1 MVWLYVLNGPILTFR
16 IKFKLCFISCFTV
29 YWFVFF
35 FLSFTENQVVCTTSE
50 SSEELSDHVTLRF
63 DDAPLPL
70 EFRREFFKYVTN
82 PTVTKIVEEKRKS
95 IVR

>member
-1 MVWLYVLNGPILTFR
+1 M
-16 IKFKLCFISCFTV
+16 
-29 YWFVFF
+29 
-35 FLSFTENQVVCTTSE
+35 VCTTSE